1 MASIL
6 IRTVIIYVILTATLK
21 VMGKRQIGELEIGE
35 LVSTLLI
42 SELAAIPIDDPDIP
56 LMNALL
62 PILFIFSLEIIL
74 TAVKNKSDK
83 MKKFMEGEPVYII
96 YKGRLIQRSLVENR
110 MSINELLSEMRLQ
123 GVGNITDI
131 RYALLE
137 QNGGLS
143 ILKCDSG
150 GDIAH
155 NLIID
160 TVVQEDILK
169 ILGLDKTWL
178 DKTLKKEGARQSE
191 VFLMTVDDAGEINII
206 KKEKK

>member
-6 IRTVIIYVILTATLK
+6 IRTVIIYVVLMVILK
-21 VMGKRQIGELEIGE
+21 IMGKRQIGELEIGE

-83 MKKFMEGEPVYII
+83 MKKFIEGEPVYII
-96 YKGRLIQRSLVENR
+96 YKGRLLQRSLVENR

-123 GVGNITDI
+123 GIGSITDI

-137 QNGGLS
+137 QNGGLA
-143 ILKCDSG
+143 ILKNDTG
-150 GDIAH
+150 GNIAH

-169 ILGLDKTWL
+169 MLGFDEAWL
-178 DKTLKKEGARQSE
+178 SKKLTANRVRKSE
-191 VFLMTVDDAGEINII
+191 VFLMTVDDMGDINII
-206 KKEKK
+206 KKEQK